1 MPTALTVDLV
11 GGLGNQLFKLAAL
24 LHVAKRTN
32 RVPYIQSIQNP
43 SPHSSVSYFDTILRP
58 FRGLYSTI
66 RPTSFRQ
73 EPSFAYAEWRGLLR
87 FQDNPQMNG
96 YFQDYRYV
104 DREFV
109 EKLVFPTGVLA
120 SYPGIQS
127 GVFLHIR
134 GGDYVGNPAH
144 DIGLDAYYGR
154 AIKLFPDGTRFYIV
168 TNDVDHAMNRPYVVG
183 LNYTLVTESEIETL
197 FLMSQCAGGI
207 CANSSFSWWGAFLN
221 PNRKIVMPDRWYADP
236 NLSTVGYYFPGVIK
250 CQV

>member
-1 MPTALTVDLV
+1 MPMALTVDLV

-24 LHVAKRTN
+24 LHVAKKTGRT
-32 RVPYIQSIQNP
+32 PYLQSLHNP
-43 SPHSSVSYFDTILRP
+43 SPHSSVSYFDTVLRS

-73 EPSFAYAEWRGLLR
+73 EPSFAYADWRGLLR

-96 YFQDYRYV
+96 YFQDYRYI

-109 EKLVFPTGVLA
+109 QKLTFPTGVLA
-120 SYPGIQS
+120 SYPGIRD

-134 GGDYVGNPAH
+134 GGDYIGNPAH
-144 DIGLDAYYGR
+144 DIGLDAYYER
-154 AIKLFPDGTRFYIV
+154 AIAHFPNAHVYIV
-168 TNDVDHAMNRPYVVG
+168 TNDIDYAMSRSYIVG